1 MKGKS
6 HMMSSIFGLAKFYAS
21 HSGFPEVSKM
31 ESKMVGIGNNVA
43 ETRFPVSPKTL

>member
-1 MKGKS
+1 
-6 HMMSSIFGLAKFYAS
+6 MMSSIFGLAKFYAS